1 MAKTVRYVPT
11 FRAPTEYERQ
21 VEEARRRAALAE
33 ALAQQQYEPMEGNAA
48 PIPKAA
54 PLVKALQGYLTGRE
68 TRKAREAAEEAKG
81 MEADYAQR
89 MLGRMQGGY
98 TYQPDAQLEQQMAK
112 RPEETLDQ
120 YTQRMQA
127 TPFVGRAA
135 PVPEQ
140 TELGEVTRQS
150 QYRRAPEEVLGMAS
164 TGLGAAALKDRP
176 VMAARLAQMLE
187 TPKAKSVYG
196 QIDPLALISSA
207 TEDSRKAFDQSVAK
221 GAPDYTLLR
230 RLDDGKPVFTPDQI
244 AQMRLDVA
252 NSNINRSLGLTN
264 IPVDQQGMVPTAPT
278 LEQLMAPLPQNL
290 QNLNVRPAPQ
300 APTAP
305 TGSGG
310 MAPPS
315 GISYGAALETGEF
328 APGRGLQY
336 SGSATT
342 ASGRPVA
349 PTQKPAIERVS
360 PKEYGNLVAKQPVDQ
375 GAAQAA
381 LGQVSMMRN
390 FIQDLQQHGG
400 TDYIFGPTQTLTP
413 NIRGSAT
420 SAQSLFDT
428 LRERSSV
435 EALKQSRAEGFA
447 PGSITEQEWPRF
459 ETAIGA
465 IRGTK
470 DARAMR
476 LALENADKQLSD
488 LEQRIINKY
497 DSTYGNKFPLNWSP
511 PSYKPESS
519 LYPRPEIAAEDKAVF
534 DRADQ
539 IIRKMQQRRK

>member
-1 MAKTVRYVPT
+1 
-11 FRAPTEYERQ
+11 
-21 VEEARRRAALAE
+21 
-33 ALAQQQYEPMEGNAA
+33 
-48 PIPKAA
+48 
-54 PLVKALQGYLTGRE
+54 
-68 TRKAREAAEEAKG
+68 
-81 MEADYAQR
+81 
-89 MLGRMQGGY
+89 
-98 TYQPDAQLEQQMAK
+98 
-112 RPEETLDQ
+112 
-120 YTQRMQA
+120 
-127 TPFVGRAA
+127 
-135 PVPEQ
+135 
-140 TELGEVTRQS
+140 
-150 QYRRAPEEVLGMAS
+150 
-164 TGLGAAALKDRP
+164 
-176 VMAARLAQMLE
+176 
-187 TPKAKSVYG
+187 
-196 QIDPLALISSA
+196 
-207 TEDSRKAFDQSVAK
+207 
-221 GAPDYTLLR
+221 
-230 RLDDGKPVFTPDQI
+230 
-244 AQMRLDVA
+244 
-252 NSNINRSLGLTN
+252 
-264 IPVDQQGMVPTAPT
+264 
-278 LEQLMAPLPQNL
+278 
-290 QNLNVRPAPQ
+290 
-300 APTAP
+300 
-305 TGSGG
+305 
-310 MAPPS
+310 
-315 GISYGAALETGEF
+315 
-328 APGRGLQY
+328 
-336 SGSATT
+336 
-342 ASGRPVA
+342 
-349 PTQKPAIERVS
+349 VS
-360 PKEYGNLVAKQPVDQ
+360 PKEYGNLIARQPVDQ

-497 DSTYGNKFPLNWSP
+497 DSTYGDKFPLNWSP

>member
-1 MAKTVRYVPT
+1 MPPKYVST
-11 FRAPTEYERQ
+11 FRAPSEYERQ
-21 VEEARRRAALAE
+21 LEEARRRAMLAE
-33 ALAQQQYEPMEGNAA
+33 ALAQQEYQPMEGTAA

-54 PLVKALQGYLTGRE
+54 PLVKALQSFMT
-68 TRKAREAAEEAKG
+68 ARASRQAQEAAEEAKG
-81 MEADYAQR
+81 LEADYAQR

-120 YTQRMQA
+120 YNQRMQA
-127 TPFVGRAA
+127 TPFVGRSAA
-135 PVPEQ
+135 IPEQ
-140 TELGEVTRQS
+140 AELGEVTRQS
-150 QYRRAPEEVLGMAS
+150 QYRQAPEEVLGMAS
-164 TGLGAAALKDRP
+164 TSLGAAALKDRP

-187 TPKAKSVYG
+187 TPKTKSVYG
-196 QIDPLALISSA
+196 QIDPLALINSA
-207 TEDSRKAFDQSVAK
+207 TEDSRKAFDISVAK
-221 GAPDYTLLR
+221 GAPDYTLLK
-230 RLDDGKPVFTPDQI
+230 RLDNGKPVFTPDQI
-244 AQMRLDVA
+244 AQMRLNVA
-252 NSNINRSLGLTN
+252 NANITRSLGLTN
-264 IPVDQQGMVPTAPT
+264 IPADQQGMVPAVPS

-315 GISYGAALETGEF
+315 GIGYGAALETGEF
-328 APGRGLQY
+328 TPGRGLQY

-360 PKEYGNLVAKQPVDQ
+360 PKEYGNLIAKQPVDQ

-400 TDYIFGPTQTLTP
+400 TDYIFGPIQSLTP
-413 NIRGSAT
+413 NVRGSAT

-435 EALKQSRAEGFA
+435 EALKQSRSEGFA

-497 DSTYGNKFPLNWSP
+497 SSTYGNKFPLNWSP